1 MANTVKTSKAATEQK
16 ELAALNNAE
25 ITPEEAKA
33 LIAKAN
39 PEDLAKAKKDSK
51 KAANKATS
59 TKEPKAKKVTTLDA
73 ISAKIPTQV
82 LKGSTSMR
90 NSIYKAEIFE
100 GLTDKE
106 KKSARRKLRRNRDA
120 FIATFLECGKDLAKL
135 KALQKQWTEYAS
147 QVYNNISYIF
157 EKNTVEDNQD
167 ICQKFVK
174 AMAQE
179 YK

>member
-1 MANTVKTSKAATEQK
+1 MANTVKVSKAATEQK
-16 ELAALNNAE
+16 ELAALNQATE

-39 PEDLAKAKKDSK
+39 PENLAKAKKDSK
-51 KAANKATS
+51 KATP

-82 LKGSTSMR
+82 LKGATSMR

-100 GLTDKE
+100 GLSDKE

-135 KALQKQWTEYAS
+135 KALQKQWAEYAS
-147 QVYNNISYIF
+147 QVYNNIGYIF